1 MMTSVRAIIVF
12 ILVFL
17 ADGLSGQR
25 MVLRPN
31 TSRVQ
36 TQLGFSAV
44 FRCSVQ
50 RSPTNTFSLH
60 WIGPNVTEITM
71 RSGRVYVETER
82 DWKKVYITLIQE
94 SDVGNYSCRSEIAGT
109 RYEKSIE
116 LVVYTD
122 ITFDDAPIVQNPVIG
137 SEALIRCKL
146 NAIPAPQIFWRYEG
160 AEILYGERFVKE
172 ADGLRIYGINETDN
186 GNYTCQAEVRETG
199 FWKAHGIKVIVHVPP
214 EIILHLGERETFV
227 QGTEL
232 KIYCKARGYPPPTY
246 YFYKDN
252 GTDPIYSIPRVRVN
266 ETSGE
271 LHFLHLDKLD
281 EGRYTCLVVNR
292 AGRDTAQGTLRVL
305 VPPCSEP
312 LQEVVVS
319 EGKTA
324 IIVCRAHGD
333 PIPEMNF
340 YFKRKYVHPDL
351 ERRGLFV
358 YYTYESGSTDR
369 YVIVLLGATPAD
381 SGDFKCTANSSAGFD
396 SRSSTLRVEFHP
408 RFHDVNETG
417 VEHIWAGKTRNLTCK
432 VSSEPAATIEWFHH
446 GNGIIDNETFR
457 VYRFEGISYL
467 QVRFLNVDQSWIYGQ
482 YICRATN
489 KLGTRE
495 TTVELRAATPPNG
508 PQLVELVERFL
519 TAVVLRATPPTEEG
533 GVPMSGYRVQYEDK
547 TQNFSLCD
555 QIRIENLNRHR
566 NYTFRVRATN
576 EVGSGP
582 GFNITVSTSD
592 IRKRRDVALPTSLP
606 ISTKA

>member
-60 WIGPNVTEITM
+60 WIGPNDTEITL
-71 RSGRVYVETER
+71 RSGRVYVETAR

-94 SDVGNYSCRSEIAGT
+94 SDAGNYSCRSEIAGT

-186 GNYTCQAEVRETG
+186 GNYTCQAEGRE
-199 FWKAHGIKVIVHVPP
+199 
-214 EIILHLGERETFV
+214 
-227 QGTEL
+227 
-232 KIYCKARGYPPPTY
+232 
-246 YFYKDN
+246 N
-252 GTDPIYSIPRVRVN
+252 GGDLIYSIPRVRVN

-292 AGRDTAQGTLRVL
+292 AGRDTAQGALRVL

-312 LQEVVVS
+312 LQKIVVS

-333 PIPEMNF
+333 PIPYMNF

-351 ERRGLFV
+351 ERRDLFV
-358 YYTYESGSTDR
+358 FYRSESGSTDR

-519 TAVVLRATPPTEEG
+519 TAVVLRATPP
-533 GVPMSGYRVQYEDK
+533 
-547 TQNFSLCD
+547 
-555 QIRIENLNRHR
+555 
-566 NYTFRVRATN
+566 
-576 EVGSGP
+576 
-582 GFNITVSTSD
+582 
-592 IRKRRDVALPTSLP
+592 
-606 ISTKA
+606 